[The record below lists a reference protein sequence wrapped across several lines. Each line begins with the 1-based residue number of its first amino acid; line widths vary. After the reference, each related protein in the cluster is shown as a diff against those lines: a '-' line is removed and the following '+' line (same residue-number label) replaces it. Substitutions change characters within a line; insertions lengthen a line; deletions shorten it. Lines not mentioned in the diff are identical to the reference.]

1 MKKWLLLGK
10 REVGHG
16 GWRGGEGLGLKVESS
31 DGESDPR
38 EEWERSPV
46 ATGVSR
52 LEDLQSC
59 PMDHWGVWEEN
70 PVCRGRS

>member
-1 MKKWLLLGK
+1 MVTAEEEGGGALGL
-10 REVGHG
+10 EG
-16 GWRGGEGLGLKVESS
+16 RGRLGLKVESS

-46 ATGVSR
+46 ETGVR

-59 PMDHWGVWEEN
+59 PVDRGGVWEEN